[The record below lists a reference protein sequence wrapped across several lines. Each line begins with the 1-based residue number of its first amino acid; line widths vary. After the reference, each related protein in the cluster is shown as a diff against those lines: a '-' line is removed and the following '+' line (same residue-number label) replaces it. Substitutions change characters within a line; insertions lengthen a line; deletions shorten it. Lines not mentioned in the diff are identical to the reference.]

1 MIMTKKRTVNIINA
15 STTPREK
22 FMSIMIMLN
31 QEKNHQHM
39 KCINNIKRRA
49 HEHHNHNQLE
59 RETSTQE
66 MHQQHQEKNL

>member
-1 MIMTKKRTVNIINA
+1 MKRTINIISA

-22 FMSIMIMLN
+22 LMSIIIMID
-31 QEKNHQHM
+31 QEEDHQHM

-59 RETSTQE
+59 REPSTQD
-66 MHQQHQEKNL
+66 MHQQLQEKNL